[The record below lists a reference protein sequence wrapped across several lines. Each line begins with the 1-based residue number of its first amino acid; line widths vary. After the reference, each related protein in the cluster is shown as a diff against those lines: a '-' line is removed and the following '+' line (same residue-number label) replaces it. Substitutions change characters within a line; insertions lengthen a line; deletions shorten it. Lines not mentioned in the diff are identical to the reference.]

1 MSQRGSASIVIVG
14 ALGLA
19 AVVAAF
25 SADLSRVVVARARA
39 QTAADAAAL
48 GAAQDLVISSSSAAQ
63 VASDLAQRNGAR
75 LVQCRCEPGSGEA
88 VVTVEVEVSLP
99 LLSQT
104 RTVSAT
110 ARAVVTSPPGSEGM
124 QPFFVAR
131 VSCLFE
137 RVGGLWIVSG
147 FRTRAEQAALFE
159 RKPSLAAPPGQ
170 SNHELGL
177 AADLGYPSQAAERF
191 AHALAAS
198 CDLEFPVP
206 HEPWHVEPAGI

>member
-1 MSQRGSASIVIVG
+1 MMMG

-19 AVVAAF
+19 VLATAF

-48 GAAQDLVISSSSAAQ
+48 GTAQDLVIPSAPSATE

-75 LVQCRCEPGSGEA
+75 LVECRCEPLSGEA
-88 VVTVEVEVSLP
+88 VVTVEVDVSLP

-104 RTVSAT
+104 RTASAT
-110 ARAVVTSPPGSEGM
+110 ARAVVTSPPGGEGM

-147 FRTRAEQAALFE
+147 FRTRAEQAVLFE
-159 RKPSLAAPPGQ
+159 EKPDLAAPPGH

-177 AADLGYPSQAAERF
+177 AADLGYPSQAAERS
-191 AHALAAS
+191 AHEQAAS
-198 CDLEFPVP
+198 CGLEFPAP